1 MKPESIKPTYDP
13 WNPAT
18 WPLEHF
24 FWWTFFLLNMV
35 FVWLTP
41 LDVLDRYPQL
51 VPFTDFM
58 ASWNTQIRRLGEY
71 SGPANQANRFCSSV
85 FWCLMPF
92 VMLRMLL
99 PGIFKLI
106 HGVDSPWRSNT
117 EFLKYLFALPLCCY
131 LLWIVPNHPV
141 ESSRIGRSLFVS
153 PIGRGFFLP
162 AMAYIFGVVAFTWCA
177 MLLIAF
183 RGILVVKRK

>member
-1 MKPESIKPTYDP
+1 MNPESIKQTYDP
-13 WNPAT
+13 WNPTT
-18 WPLEHF
+18 WPPEHF

-85 FWCLMPF
+85 FWCLMPL
-92 VMLRMLL
+92 VMLRVLSAGIGDRQKGGSVEMSNFQMLKGMVSVML
-99 PGIFKLI
+99 GMYMF
-106 HGVDSPWRSNT
+106 
-117 EFLKYLFALPLCCY
+117 
-131 LLWIVPNHPV
+131 WILPNHPV
-141 ESSRIGRSLFVS
+141 ESSRIGRSFFVS

-162 AMAYIFGVVAFTWCA
+162 AMAYIFGVMAYTWCA
-177 MLLIAF
+177 MLLTVF
-183 RGILVVKRK
+183 RGKLVITGSR